1 MTISSLPFD
10 WNRARAF
17 LATAEQ
23 GTLSAAARSLG
34 LTQPTL
40 GRQVAGLEEELG
52 VVLFERIGKSL
63 KLTTSGAELLDHFRS
78 MGAAADQISLTASG
92 QSQSITGTVCITAS
106 DAMAAYWLPPVLK
119 RLRGVAP
126 QIQIEIV
133 ASNELR
139 DLRRREADIAI
150 RHVRPDQPDLIA
162 KLVSE
167 GIAHLYASAAYLDEI
182 GRPTSIEDLRDA
194 TLISFDTPERMIEH
208 LQAFG
213 ITLGVENCRLVTDS
227 GVAGW
232 EMAMRG
238 LGICPMMEYIARRFP
253 NMELVLPDLPEIPV
267 PIWLATH
274 RELQTSRRIRLV
286 FDFLADA
293 FKADR
298 RSA

>member
-40 GRQVAGLEEELG
+40 GRQVSGLEEELG

-63 KLTTSGAELLDHFRS
+63 KLTASGVELLEHFKS
-78 MGAAADQISLTASG
+78 MGSAADRISLTASG
-92 QSQSITGTVCITAS
+92 QSQSIKGQVCITAS
-106 DAMAAYWLPPVLK
+106 DAMAAYWLPSVLK
-119 RLRGVAP
+119 RLRRSAP

-167 GIAHLYASAAYLDEI
+167 GDAHLYASREYLAEI
-182 GRPTSIEDLRDA
+182 GNPTTIEDLRDA
-194 TLISFDTPERMIEH
+194 TLIAFDTPERMVEQ
-208 LQAFG
+208 LQAFS
-213 ITLGVENCRLVTDS
+213 IDLKAENCRLVTDS

-232 EMAMRG
+232 EMAQRG
-238 LGICPMMEYIARRFP
+238 LGICPMMDYIARDFP
-253 NMELVLPDLPEIPV
+253 DMERVLPSLPKIPV

-274 RELQTSRRIRLV
+274 RELHTSRRIRLV

-293 FKADR
+293 FKADKNR
-298 RSA
+298 T